1 MASAAYTYKH
11 RQGDHH
17 VSLTKLSLMLANL
30 ALWAGL
36 IVSLAVVAR

>member
-11 RQGDHH
+11 RQGEQH
-17 VSLTKLSLMLANL
+17 VSLTKLSVILANM

-36 IVSLAVVAR
+36 IVSLAVVAH